1 MDRRRLV
8 RLAALA
14 LAAVV
19 ACIALALAWGLHT
32 AWSAP
37 VQRDATVA
45 LPDWPT
51 DAARLRVALISD
63 IHIGGTSMSA
73 GRLRRIVN
81 QVNAADPDL
90 ILLAGDF
97 VNGHGGGLPQAATDL
112 TAPLSGARARY
123 GVFAVLGNHDYWTD
137 PAGVRAAL
145 ERAGIVV
152 LDNRAVQAGPVA
164 LVGVSDAFSDHD
176 RLDLAL
182 RSAAGLTGPRVVLT
196 HSPDMVHDLP
206 PEARLLLAGHTHCGQ
221 VVLPL
226 VGSLAE
232 RSPREGMRHIYD
244 PHYRCGVIRTP
255 ERTVVVTAGI
265 GAGSVPVRIGARPD
279 WWLVT
284 LGPVVP

>member
-1 MDRRRLV
+1 MGKGQLTRV
-8 RLAALA
+8 AAVA

-19 ACIALALAWGLHT
+19 ALIALALVWGLHT
-32 AWSAP
+32 ARSIP
-37 VQRDATVA
+37 VQRHATVA

-51 DAARLRVALISD
+51 DAARLRIALISD
-63 IHIGGTSMSA
+63 IHIGGTSMSPR
-73 GRLRRIVN
+73 RLRRIVE

-97 VNGHGGGLPQAATDL
+97 VNGHGGGLPRAATGL

-152 LDNRAVQAGPVA
+152 LDNRAVQAGPLT

-182 RSAAGLTGPRVVLT
+182 RSAAGLGGPRVVVT
-196 HSPDMVHDLP
+196 HSPDLVHDLP

-226 VGSLAE
+226 VGSVAG
-232 RSPREGMRHIYD
+232 RSPRKGMRRIYD
-244 PHYRCGVIRTP
+244 PGYRCGVIRTP

-284 LGPVVP
+284 LGPEVR